1 MPGFPTSPRL
11 RRRLLRIGVAV
22 AATGTIAA
30 LVVFVPSN
38 GPATPAAQPNEG
50 PAQIALPAK
59 TYRVTAAERR
69 AIDATLDRFIPAAM
83 ERRSPETAW
92 ALAGPE
98 LRSNSSLAAW
108 RKGSS
113 PVPFYPARETTFH
126 QWTTIEVGRDDVLF
140 NLLLHPKAAS
150 KSLGSYVFAGEVVE
164 RHGHWLVNRIYT
176 IAIMNNTPTTHETGP
191 ADFAA
196 PAAASQ
202 TPKGKP
208 VLGGIGILPV
218 VAILALILLI
228 PLSLGVVALLRAR
241 RWRRQTRIGARN
253 RPLPT
258 LSDYHSGRETPPQ
271 KNPEQP

>member
-22 AATGTIAA
+22 SVAVAIAL
-30 LVVFVPSN
+30 LVILVPSH
-38 GPATPAAQPNEG
+38 GPATPAAKPDEG
-50 PAQIALPAK
+50 ATQIALPAK
-59 TYRVTAAERR
+59 TYRVTTPERR
-69 AIDATLDRFIPAAM
+69 AINETLDRFIPAAM

-98 LRSNSSLAAW
+98 LRSNSSLAEW
-108 RKGSS
+108 RKGTS

-126 QWTTIEVGRDDVLF
+126 QWTTIEVGRDNVLF
-140 NLLLHPKAAS
+140 NLLLHPKAAA
-150 KSLGSYVFAGEVVE
+150 KHLGSYVFAGEMV
-164 RHGHWLVNRIYT
+164 RRNGHWLVNRIYT
-176 IAIMNNTPTTHETGP
+176 IAIMNNTPTAHEIGP

-196 PAAASQ
+196 PATASQ

-228 PLSLGVVALLRAR
+228 PLSLGVVALMRAR
-241 RWRRQTRIGARN
+241 RWRRQARLGAQN

-258 LSDYHSGRETPPQ
+258 LANYHSGRETPPRE
-271 KNPEQP
+271 NPEQP